1 MMTRDEIRELATF
14 QADETKGAC
23 ALSFYFQP
31 DPPQDRS
38 HRREAIVAKDVVKQA
53 LKSSAATGN
62 NGSLHADL
70 DRVLDLATNLRGHAR
85 GRAVF
90 ACSAQNFWKEYELPP
105 HLVATQIYLQPRFQ
119 LKPLAA
125 LLGAQPALSVAMV
138 DRQRARFFD
147 LRLDD
152 LRERGA
158 IVHMLSRN
166 ASSYGYNG
174 YEGGH
179 AERRVSEEALQ
190 HFKAVSERLRTD
202 FEKGIWERLIVGCQ
216 DANWSEFESHLHPYV
231 KQRLI
236 GRFSADV
243 ASVSNEEIRDRAGAV
258 LNQWIAKRASTK
270 VSEALDFAKSNG
282 RGVTGLRRVLQAL
295 ETGEVQAIFLT
306 ENYLLEPSSARTA
319 VTSTSTWFRRAWPA
333 ESPLANSPTSAMP
346 SSPSPS
352 AATSNCSIS
361 RSTPIWIAP
370 AISPRSCASAPIR
383 QQDRSRRHRRTW
395 ASRACVVTGLC
406 PVQAGPRSHTWRVGH
421 FRGEA

>member
-1 MMTRDEIRELATF
+1 MTRDEIRELAAF
-14 QADETKGAC
+14 QVDESKGTC

-53 LKSSAATGN
+53 LKSAAASGK

-70 DRVLDLATNLRGHAR
+70 DRVLEVATNLRGNSR

-90 ACSAQNFWKEYELPP
+90 ACSAQNFWREYELPP
-105 HLVATQIYLQPRFQ
+105 QLGGTQIYLQPRFQ

-125 LLGAQPALSVAMV
+125 LLGAQPALCVAMV
-138 DRQRARFFD
+138 DRQRARIFD

-166 ASSYGYNG
+166 ASSYGFNG

-202 FEKGIWERLIVGCQ
+202 FEKGIWDRLIVGCQ
-216 DANWSEFESHLHPYV
+216 DANWPEFEAHLHPYV

-243 ASVSNEEIRDRAGAV
+243 ASVGNEEIRDHAGAV
-258 LNQWIAKRASTK
+258 LNRWIRERASTK
-270 VSEALDFAKSNG
+270 ASEAVDFAKSNG
-282 RGVTGLRRVLQAL
+282 RGVTGLRRVLRAL
-295 ETGEVQAIFLT
+295 ETGEVQSIFLA
-306 ENYLLEPSSARTA
+306 ENYSARA
-319 VTSTSTWFRRAWPA
+319 VECPHCGHLDAHVVA
-333 ESPLANSPTSAMP
+333 LCVACGSPTRELADVSDAIIPIAIRRDIELFYLKEHSDLDSAGNI
-346 SSPSPS
+346 
-352 AATSNCSIS
+352 AALLRF
-361 RSTPIWIAP
+361 RSDQRTRQIEV
-370 AISPRSCASAPIR
+370 AS
-383 QQDRSRRHRRTW
+383 
-395 ASRACVVTGLC
+395 
-406 PVQAGPRSHTWRVGH
+406 
-421 FRGEA
+421 

>member
-1 MMTRDEIRELATF
+1 MMTRDEIRELAAF

-38 HRREAIVAKDVVKQA
+38 HRREAIVAKDLVKQA
-53 LKSSAATGN
+53 LKSAAASGK

-70 DRVLDLATNLRGHAR
+70 DRVLDLATNLRGSAR

-105 HLVATQIYLQPRFQ
+105 QLGGTHIYLQPRFQ

-125 LLGAQPALSVAMV
+125 LLGAQPALAVAVV

-158 IVHMLSRN
+158 IVHMLSRSG
-166 ASSYGYNG
+166 SSYGFNG
-174 YEGGH
+174 YEAGH

-190 HFKAVSERLRTD
+190 HFKAVAERLRTD

-216 DANWSEFESHLHPYV
+216 DASWSEFESNLHPYV

-243 ASVSNEEIRDRAGAV
+243 ASVSNEEIRDHAAAV
-258 LNQWIAKRASTK
+258 LKRWIEERASK
-270 VSEALDFAKSNG
+270 KASEAVDFAKSNG
-282 RGVTGLRRVLQAL
+282 RGVTGLRRVLRAL
-295 ETGEVQAIFLT
+295 ETGEVQSIFLT
-306 ENYLLEPSSARTA
+306 ENYSARA
-319 VTSTSTWFRRAWPA
+319 VECPHCGHLDARLAPSCVACGNLTRELADA
-333 ESPLANSPTSAMP
+333 CDAIIPLAIRRDIELFYLKDHSELDSAGNI
-346 SSPSPS
+346 
-352 AATSNCSIS
+352 AALLRF
-361 RSTPIWIAP
+361 RSDQTTGQVA
-370 AISPRSCASAPIR
+370 AAS
-383 QQDRSRRHRRTW
+383 
-395 ASRACVVTGLC
+395 
-406 PVQAGPRSHTWRVGH
+406 
-421 FRGEA
+421 

>member
-1 MMTRDEIRELATF
+1 MTRDEIRELAAF
-14 QADETKGAC
+14 QAGETKGAC

-53 LKSSAATGN
+53 LKSIAP
-62 NGSLHADL
+62 NGKNGPLHADL
-70 DRVLDLATNLRGHAR
+70 ERVLDLATSLRGNAR

-105 HLVATQIYLQPRFQ
+105 HLGATRIYLQPRFQ

-125 LLGAQPALSVAMV
+125 LLGAQPALSVAVV

-166 ASSYGYNG
+166 ASSYGFNG
-174 YEGGH
+174 YDAGH

-190 HFKAVSERLRTD
+190 HFKAVSERLLAD

-216 DANWSEFESHLHPYV
+216 DANWSEFESNLHPYV
-231 KQRLI
+231 KKRLI

-243 ASVSNEEIRDRAGAV
+243 ASVSNEEIRDHAAAL
-258 LNQWIAKRASTK
+258 LNQWITERASTK
-270 VSEALDFAKSNG
+270 LSEALDLAKANG

-295 ETGEVQAIFLT
+295 ETGEVQSIFLV
-306 ENYLLEPSSARTA
+306 ENYSARA
-319 VTSTSTWFRRAWPA
+319 VECPNCGHLDARLNPLCVACGHLTRELADVCDAIIPIAIRRDIELFYFKERADLDRAGNIAALLRFRSDQR
-333 ESPLANSPTSAMP
+333 TGQI
-346 SSPSPS
+346 
-352 AATSNCSIS
+352 AA
-361 RSTPIWIAP
+361 
-370 AISPRSCASAPIR
+370 AS
-383 QQDRSRRHRRTW
+383 
-395 ASRACVVTGLC
+395 
-406 PVQAGPRSHTWRVGH
+406 
-421 FRGEA
+421 

>member
-1 MMTRDEIRELATF
+1 MMTRDEIRELAAF

-31 DPPQDRS
+31 EPPQDRS
-38 HRREAIVAKDVVKQA
+38 HRHEAIVAKDIVKEA
-53 LKSSAATGN
+53 LKSAAAVGK

-70 DRVLDLATNLRGHAR
+70 DRVLDLATNLRGTAK

-90 ACSAQNFWKEYELPP
+90 ACSAHKFWREYELPP
-105 HLVATQIYLQPRFQ
+105 HLGATHIYLQPQFQ

-125 LLGAQPALSVAMV
+125 LLGSQPALCVAVV

-166 ASSYGYNG
+166 GSSYGYNG

-179 AERRVSEEALQ
+179 AERRVAEEALQ
-190 HFKAVSERLRTD
+190 HFKAVSDRLLAN

-216 DANWSEFESHLHPYV
+216 DANWPEFESHLHPYV

-243 ASVSNEEIRDRAGAV
+243 ASVSNEEIRNHAGTV
-258 LNQWIAKRASTK
+258 LNQWITERASTK
-270 VSEALDFAKSNG
+270 ASEALDFAKSNG
-282 RGVTGLRRVLQAL
+282 RGVSGLRRVLQAL
-295 ETGEVQAIFLT
+295 EAGEVQTIFLT
-306 ENYLLEPSSARTA
+306 KNYSAQAVQCTNCGHLDAHLVPS
-319 VTSTSTWFRRAWPA
+319 
-333 ESPLANSPTSAMP
+333 
-346 SSPSPS
+346 
-352 AATSNCSIS
+352 
-361 RSTPIWIAP
+361 
-370 AISPRSCASAPIR
+370 
-383 QQDRSRRHRRTW
+383 
-395 ASRACVVTGLC
+395 CVVCGNPTRELTDICDAIIPIAIRRDIELFYLKEHTDLDRAGNIAALLRFRSDQRTG
-406 PVQAGPRSHTWRVGH
+406 QIAAAS
-421 FRGEA
+421 

>member
-1 MMTRDEIRELATF
+1 MMTRDEIRELAAF
-14 QADETKGAC
+14 QADESKGAC
-23 ALSFYFQP
+23 ALSFYLQP

-53 LKSSAATGN
+53 LKSAAASGK

-70 DRVLDLATNLRGHAR
+70 DRVLDLATNLRGNGR

-90 ACSAQNFWKEYELPP
+90 ACSEQKFWREYELPP
-105 HLVATQIYLQPRFQ
+105 HLGGTHIYLQPRFQ

-125 LLGAQPALSVAMV
+125 LLGAQPALCVAMV

-158 IVHMLSRN
+158 IVHMLSRSGSN
-166 ASSYGYNG
+166 YGYNG
-174 YEGGH
+174 YEGGY
-179 AERRVSEEALQ
+179 AERRVAEEALQ

-202 FEKGIWERLIVGCQ
+202 FEKGIWERVIVGCQ
-216 DANWSEFESHLHPYV
+216 DANWSEFESNLHPYV

-258 LNQWIAKRASTK
+258 LNRWILERGSKKAG
-270 VSEALDFAKSNG
+270 EAMDRAKSNG

-295 ETGEVQAIFLT
+295 ETGEVQSIFLAD
-306 ENYLLEPSSARTA
+306 NYSARA
-319 VTSTSTWFRRAWPA
+319 VECPHCGHLDAHLVPSCVACGNATRELTDVSDAIIPIAIRRDIELFCFKDNDALDRAGNIAALLRFR
-333 ESPLANSPTSAMP
+333 SDHKTGQV
-346 SSPSPS
+346 
-352 AATSNCSIS
+352 AA
-361 RSTPIWIAP
+361 
-370 AISPRSCASAPIR
+370 AS
-383 QQDRSRRHRRTW
+383 
-395 ASRACVVTGLC
+395 
-406 PVQAGPRSHTWRVGH
+406 
-421 FRGEA
+421 

>member
-1 MMTRDEIRELATF
+1 MTRDEIRELAAF

-53 LKSSAATGN
+53 LKSAAAQGK

-70 DRVLDLATNLRGHAR
+70 DRVLDLATDLRGNAR

-105 HLVATQIYLQPRFQ
+105 RLVATHIYLQPRFQ

-125 LLGAQPALSVAMV
+125 LLGAQPALCVAV
-138 DRQRARFFD
+138 IDRQRARFFD

-158 IVHMLSRN
+158 IVHMLSRS

-179 AERRVSEEALQ
+179 AERRVAEEALQ
-190 HFKAVSERLRTD
+190 HFKAISERLRTD

-216 DANWSEFESHLHPYV
+216 DANWSEFECHLHPYV

-243 ASVSNEEIRDRAGAV
+243 ASVSNEEIRDRAGVV
-258 LNQWIAKRASTK
+258 LNQWIAERGSKKA
-270 VSEALDFAKSNG
+270 SEALDFAKSNG

-295 ETGEVQAIFLT
+295 ETGEVQSIFLT
-306 ENYLLEPSSARTA
+306 ENYSARA
-319 VTSTSTWFRRAWPA
+319 VECPHCGHLNVHVVPTCVACGHPTRELTDVCDAIIPIAIRRDIELFYLKEHQGLDRAGNIAALLRFRSDQTSGQI
-333 ESPLANSPTSAMP
+333 
-346 SSPSPS
+346 
-352 AATSNCSIS
+352 AA
-361 RSTPIWIAP
+361 
-370 AISPRSCASAPIR
+370 AS
-383 QQDRSRRHRRTW
+383 
-395 ASRACVVTGLC
+395 
-406 PVQAGPRSHTWRVGH
+406 
-421 FRGEA
+421 

>member
-1 MMTRDEIRELATF
+1 MMTLDEIRELATF

-53 LKSSAATGN
+53 LKSAAATGN

-105 HLVATQIYLQPRFQ
+105 HLVSTQIYLQPRFQ

-166 ASSYGYNG
+166 ASSQGYNG

-243 ASVSNEEIRDRAGAV
+243 ASVSNEEIRDHAGAL

-270 VSEALDFAKSNG
+270 VSEALDFAKSDG

-295 ETGEVQAIFLT
+295 EAGEVQTIFLT
-306 ENYLLEPSSARTA
+306 ENYSARAVECPHCGHLDAHLVPSCVACGKPTRELTDVCDAIIPIAIRRDIELFYLKEHTDLNRAGNIAALLRFRSDQTTGQIATA
-319 VTSTSTWFRRAWPA
+319 S
-333 ESPLANSPTSAMP
+333 
-346 SSPSPS
+346 
-352 AATSNCSIS
+352 
-361 RSTPIWIAP
+361 
-370 AISPRSCASAPIR
+370 
-383 QQDRSRRHRRTW
+383 
-395 ASRACVVTGLC
+395 
-406 PVQAGPRSHTWRVGH
+406 
-421 FRGEA
+421 

>member
-1 MMTRDEIRELATF
+1 LATF

-53 LKSSAATGN
+53 LKSSAATGKD
-62 NGSLHADL
+62 GSLHADL

-105 HLVATQIYLQPRFQ
+105 HLVSTQIYLQPRFQ

-166 ASSYGYNG
+166 ASSQGYNG

-306 ENYLLEPSSARTA
+306 GNYSARAVECPYCGHLDAHLVPSCVACGKPTRELTDVCDAIIPIAIRRDIELFYLKEHTDLDRAGNIAALLRFRSDQTTGQIATA
-319 VTSTSTWFRRAWPA
+319 S
-333 ESPLANSPTSAMP
+333 
-346 SSPSPS
+346 
-352 AATSNCSIS
+352 
-361 RSTPIWIAP
+361 
-370 AISPRSCASAPIR
+370 
-383 QQDRSRRHRRTW
+383 
-395 ASRACVVTGLC
+395 
-406 PVQAGPRSHTWRVGH
+406 
-421 FRGEA
+421 